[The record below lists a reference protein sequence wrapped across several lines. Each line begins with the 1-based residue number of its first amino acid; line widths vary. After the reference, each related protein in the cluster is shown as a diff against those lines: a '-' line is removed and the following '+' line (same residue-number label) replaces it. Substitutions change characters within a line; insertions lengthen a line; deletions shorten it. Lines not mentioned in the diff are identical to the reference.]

1 MDEKYNDGER
11 RQFSSQFHWLSQILM
26 TSAHHVHILGQRRI
40 FFFFVFSVELFATF
54 FLIFFCLRTNSEVVW
69 RCSKSWRLWLQCT
82 TNKMNGRR
90 QNVVVAAKFKQNF
103 YLFSTHNNN
112 NTQRATGYYYRFFFL
127 RFLCLICLVKTFCL
141 ITLDKEIL
149 LHTSLA
155 HLIISIHAVWF
166 VICCVP

>member
-1 MDEKYNDGER
+1 MRNIMTASDDNSAANSIDFHKYWWRAPIMFIYSANGE
-11 RQFSSQFHWLSQILM
+11 
-26 TSAHHVHILGQRRI
+26 